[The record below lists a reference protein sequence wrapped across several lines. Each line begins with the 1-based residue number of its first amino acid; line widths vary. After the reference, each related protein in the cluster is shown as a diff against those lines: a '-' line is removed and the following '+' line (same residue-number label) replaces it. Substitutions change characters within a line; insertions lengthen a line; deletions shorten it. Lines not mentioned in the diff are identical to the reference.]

1 MMGKFARPPRPHS
14 ACIPGS
20 AILLYSLATMSHDR
34 TKAGR
39 GGMARRRRRILVWG
53 VVGLI
58 CLAMTVLVARA
69 VTKSYFT
76 EGNGRAETTLRLAAS
91 ALEGHLRRYEALPEL
106 LADSPDI
113 LALVTRPSDPA
124 QRMAMNRWLKGK
136 NAVVQSSDLYVIDL
150 QGNTI
155 AASNFD
161 QPDSFIGQNFA
172 YRPYFTEAAAGRKGR
187 FFALGTTSGVRGYYF
202 GAPIRDTQGAVAG
215 VVALKIGVD
224 DIEAS
229 WRTWEYRII
238 VSDPEGIV
246 FMSTDPGWRYKGL
259 LPLTPDRLERTTA
272 SRRYAEAQLE
282 ELVFQSGAEGDF
294 PLMRLMAEDGLEHE
308 YLVAAQAMP
317 EAGWTVHVL
326 LDTAYLRG
334 QARLAMAAFVLALA
348 VALSLAVVVAQRRA
362 RLAERIAMQAAAQT
376 GLEVL
381 VQERTADLMRVNRQI
396 ETEVAERRLT
406 EQELRRTQA
415 DLVQAGKLAALGQMS
430 AALSHEINQ
439 PLAAARNYAD
449 SAALLIDRGE
459 TGRARENIGQILSL
473 IDRMA
478 TIARHLR
485 NVARKPDEVLKVL
498 AVPDVI
504 AGAMQIVDA
513 RLEAAGASVSLEIPD
528 DLPAVRGGAVRL
540 QQVLVNVLSNAAD
553 AVETLPDRR
562 IDLSARAEG
571 GGVVIAIRDRGPG
584 VPAAIAD
591 RIFDPF
597 FSTKTVGSGLGLG
610 LSISYNIM
618 KDFGGDLRVA
628 NHSDGGAVFE
638 IVLQSADL
646 REMAAE

>member
-1 MMGKFARPPRPHS
+1 MV
-14 ACIPGS
+14 
-20 AILLYSLATMSHDR
+20 
-34 TKAGR
+34 
-39 GGMARRRRRILVWG
+39 RRRRRILVWG

-58 CLAMTVLVARA
+58 CLAMTLLVARA
-69 VTKSYFT
+69 VTQSYFT

-113 LALVTRPSDPA
+113 LALVSRPSDPA
-124 QRMAMNRWLKGK
+124 QRMAMNRWLKTK
-136 NAVVQSSDLYVIDL
+136 NAVVQSSNLYVIDL

-161 QPDSFIGQNFA
+161 RPDSFIGQNFA
-172 YRPYFTEAAAGRKGR
+172 YRPYFTEAAEGRKGR

-246 FMSTDPGWRYKGL
+246 FMSSDPGWRYKGL
-259 LPLTPDRLERTTA
+259 LPLTPERLERTTA

-294 PLMRLMAEDGLEHE
+294 SLMRLMAEDGLEHE
-308 YLVAAQAMP
+308 YLVAAQTMP

-334 QARLAMAAFVLALA
+334 QARLAVAAFMLALA

-449 SAALLIDRGE
+449 SAALLIDRGD
-459 TGRARENIGQILSL
+459 GARARENIGQILSL

-504 AGAMQIVDA
+504 ADAMQIADA
-513 RLEAAGASVSLEIPD
+513 RLGAAGATVSLDVPA

-553 AVETLPDRR
+553 AVETLPDRQ
-562 IDLSARAEG
+562 IDLTARSEG
-571 GGVVIAIRDRGPG
+571 GGVIIAIRDRGPG

-618 KDFGGDLRVA
+618 KDFGGDLRVT
-628 NHSDGGAVFE
+628 NHPEGGAVFE
-638 IVLQSADL
+638 IVLQVADL
-646 REMAAE
+646 RNMAAE

>member
-1 MMGKFARPPRPHS
+1 
-14 ACIPGS
+14 
-20 AILLYSLATMSHDR
+20 
-34 TKAGR
+34 
-39 GGMARRRRRILVWG
+39 MARQGQRVLIWG
-53 VVGLI
+53 VVVLA
-58 CLAMTVLVARA
+58 CLAMTMLVARA
-69 VTKSYFT
+69 VTQGYLS
-76 EGNGRAETTLRLAAS
+76 EGNARAETTLRLTAN

-113 LALVTRPSDPA
+113 LALVTGPADPA
-124 QRMAMNRWLKGK
+124 QRMAMNRWLQAK
-136 NAVVQSSDLYVIDL
+136 NAVVQSSDLYVIDR
-150 QGNTI
+150 QGNTV
-155 AASNFD
+155 AASNYD

-172 YRPYFTEAAAGRKGR
+172 YRPYFTQALAGGKGR

-202 GAPIRDTQGAVAG
+202 GAPIRDARGVVAG

-238 VSDPEGIV
+238 VSDPEGII

-259 LPLTPDRLERTTA
+259 LPLTADRLERTTA
-272 SRRYAEAQLE
+272 SRRYAEAHLE
-282 ELVFQSGAEGDF
+282 ELAFQSGAEAGF
-294 PLMRLMAEDGLEHE
+294 GLMQLLAEDGLEHE
-308 YLVAAQAMP
+308 YLVTAQVMP

-334 QARLAMAAFVLALA
+334 QARLAVAAFVLALG
-348 VALSLAVVVAQRRA
+348 VALSLAVVVSQRRA
-362 RLAERIAMQAAAQT
+362 RLAERIAMQEAAQA

-381 VQERTADLMRVNRQI
+381 VQDRTADLMRVNRQI

-449 SAALLIDRGE
+449 SAALLIDRGDPV
-459 TGRARENIGQILSL
+459 RARDNIGQILSL

-498 AVPDVI
+498 ALPGVIADALQI
-504 AGAMQIVDA
+504 AGA
-513 RLEAAGASVSLEIPD
+513 RLAAAGAVVVQDVPA
-528 DLPAVRGGAVRL
+528 DLPPVRGGAVRL
-540 QQVLVNVLSNAAD
+540 QQVLVNVLGNAAD

-562 IDLSARAEG
+562 IDLIARAEDG
-571 GGVVIAIRDRGPG
+571 AVIIAIRDRGPG

-628 NHSDGGAVFE
+628 NHPGGGAVFE
-638 IVLQSADL
+638 IVLQAADL
-646 REMAAE
+646 HEMAAE

>member
-1 MMGKFARPPRPHS
+1 MVRQGQRVL
-14 ACIPGS
+14 I
-20 AILLYSLATMSHDR
+20 
-34 TKAGR
+34 
-39 GGMARRRRRILVWG
+39 WG
-53 VVGLI
+53 VVGLA

-69 VTKSYFT
+69 VTQGYLA
-76 EGNGRAETTLRLAAS
+76 EGNGRAETTLRLTAN

-113 LALVTRPSDPA
+113 LALVTGPADPA
-124 QRMAMNRWLKGK
+124 QRMAMNRWLKAK
-136 NAVVQSSDLYVIDL
+136 NAVVQSSDLYVIDM
-150 QGNTI
+150 QGNTV
-155 AASNFD
+155 AASNYD

-172 YRPYFTEAAAGRKGR
+172 YRPYFTEAAAGGKGR

-202 GAPIRDTQGAVAG
+202 GAPIRDARGVVAG

-238 VSDPEGIV
+238 VSDPEGII

-259 LPLTPDRLERTTA
+259 LPLTADRLERTTA
-272 SRRYAEAQLE
+272 SRRYAEAHLQ
-282 ELVFQSGAEGDF
+282 ELTFQSGAEAGF
-294 PLMRLMAEDGLEHE
+294 GLMQLLAEDGLEHE
-308 YLVAAQAMP
+308 YLVATQAMP

-334 QARLAMAAFVLALA
+334 QARLAVAAFVLALG
-348 VALSLAVVVAQRRA
+348 VALSLAVVVSQRRA
-362 RLAERIAMQAAAQT
+362 RLAERIAMQEAAQA

-449 SAALLIDRGE
+449 SAALLIDRGDA
-459 TGRARENIGQILSL
+459 GRARENIGQILSL

-498 AVPDVI
+498 ALPAVIADALQI
-504 AGAMQIVDA
+504 AGA
-513 RLEAAGASVSLEIPD
+513 RLAAAGAVVVQDVPA
-528 DLPAVRGGAVRL
+528 DLPPVRGGAVRL
-540 QQVLVNVLSNAAD
+540 QQVLVNVLGNAAD

-562 IDLSARAEG
+562 IDLIARAEE
-571 GGVVIAIRDRGPG
+571 GVVIIAIRDRGPG
-584 VPAAIAD
+584 VPADIAD

-628 NHSDGGAVFE
+628 NHPDGGALFE
-638 IVLQSADL
+638 IVLQAATPQ
-646 REMAAE
+646 EMAAE

>member
-1 MMGKFARPPRPHS
+1 
-14 ACIPGS
+14 
-20 AILLYSLATMSHDR
+20 
-34 TKAGR
+34 
-39 GGMARRRRRILVWG
+39 MARRRQRILIWG
-53 VVGLI
+53 TVGLI
-58 CLAMTVLVARA
+58 CLAMTLLVART
-69 VTKSYFT
+69 VTQSYFA
-76 EGNGRAETTLRLAAS
+76 EGNDRAETTLRLAAS

-124 QRMAMNRWLKGK
+124 QRMAMNRWLKTK

-150 QGNTI
+150 QGNTV
-155 AASNFD
+155 AASNYD

-172 YRPYFTEAAAGRKGR
+172 YRPYFTEAAEGRKGR

-202 GAPIRDTQGAVAG
+202 GAPIRDAQGAVAG

-224 DIEAS
+224 DIEAG

-238 VSDPEGIV
+238 VSDPEGII
-246 FMSTDPGWRYKGL
+246 FMSSDPGWRYKGL
-259 LPLTPDRLERTTA
+259 LPLTDDRLERTTA
-272 SRRYAEAQLE
+272 SRRYADARLE
-282 ELVFQSGAEGDF
+282 ELTFQPGTEGDF
-294 PLMRLMAEDGLEHE
+294 PLMRLLAEDGLEHE
-308 YLVAAQAMP
+308 YMVANQPMP

-334 QARLAMAAFVLALA
+334 QARLAVAAFMLALA

-362 RLAERIAMQAAAQT
+362 RLAERIAMQAAAQS
-376 GLEVL
+376 GLEAL

-459 TGRARENIGQILSL
+459 GARARENIGHILSL

-478 TIARHLR
+478 AIARHLR

-498 AVPDVI
+498 SLPGVLAE
-504 AGAMQIVDA
+504 AMVVVGA
-513 RLEAAGASVSLEIPD
+513 RLQAAGVEVVTDIPA
-528 DLPAVRGGAVRL
+528 DLPAVRGGLVRL

-553 AVETLPDRR
+553 AMDGASLRR
-562 IDLSARAEG
+562 IDISGRHQAGRVILS
-571 GGVVIAIRDRGPG
+571 VRDRGPG

-597 FSTKTVGSGLGLG
+597 FTTKTVGAGLGLG

-618 KDFGGDLRVA
+618 KDFGGDLRVST
-628 NHSDGGAVFE
+628 HPEGGAVFDIE
-638 IVLQSADL
+638 LQAAVQGQL
-646 REMAAE
+646 AAE

>member
-1 MMGKFARPPRPHS
+1 
-14 ACIPGS
+14 
-20 AILLYSLATMSHDR
+20 
-34 TKAGR
+34 
-39 GGMARRRRRILVWG
+39 MARQGRRGLIWG
-53 VVGLI
+53 VVVLA
-58 CLAMTVLVARA
+58 CLAMTLLVARA
-69 VTKSYFT
+69 VTQGYLS
-76 EGNGRAETTLRLAAS
+76 EGNARAETTLRLTAN

-113 LALVTRPSDPA
+113 LALVTGPADPA
-124 QRMAMNRWLKGK
+124 QRMAMNRWLQAK
-136 NAVVQSSDLYVIDL
+136 NAVVQSSDLYVIDR
-150 QGNTI
+150 QGNTV
-155 AASNFD
+155 AASNYD

-172 YRPYFTEAAAGRKGR
+172 YRPYFTQALAGGKGR

-202 GAPIRDTQGAVAG
+202 GAPIRDARGVVAG

-238 VSDPEGIV
+238 VSDPEGII

-259 LPLTPDRLERTTA
+259 LPLTADRLERTTA
-272 SRRYAEAQLE
+272 SRRYAEAHLE
-282 ELVFQSGAEGDF
+282 ELAFQSGAEAGF
-294 PLMRLMAEDGLEHE
+294 GLMQLLAEDGLEHE
-308 YLVAAQAMP
+308 YLVTAQIMP

-334 QARLAMAAFVLALA
+334 QARLAVAAFVLALG
-348 VALSLAVVVAQRRA
+348 VALSLAVVVSQRRA
-362 RLAERIAMQAAAQT
+362 RLAERIAMQEAAQA

-449 SAALLIDRGE
+449 SAALLIDRGDPL
-459 TGRARENIGQILSL
+459 RARDNIGQILSL
-473 IDRMA
+473 IDRVA

-498 AVPDVI
+498 ALPAVIADALQI
-504 AGAMQIVDA
+504 AGA
-513 RLEAAGASVSLEIPD
+513 RLAAAGAVVVQDVPA
-528 DLPAVRGGAVRL
+528 DLPPVRGGAVRL
-540 QQVLVNVLSNAAD
+540 QQVLVNVLGNAAD

-562 IDLSARAEG
+562 IDLIARVDDRA
-571 GGVVIAIRDRGPG
+571 VIIAIRDRGPG

-618 KDFGGDLRVA
+618 KDFGGDLRVS
-628 NHSDGGAVFE
+628 NHPGGGAVFE
-638 IVLQSADL
+638 IVLQAADL
-646 REMAAE
+646 HEMAAE

>member
-1 MMGKFARPPRPHS
+1 
-14 ACIPGS
+14 
-20 AILLYSLATMSHDR
+20 
-34 TKAGR
+34 
-39 GGMARRRRRILVWG
+39 MARQWRRFLVWG
-53 VVGLI
+53 MVGLV
-58 CLAMTVLVARA
+58 CLAMTLLVARA
-69 VTKSYFT
+69 VTRGYFA
-76 EGNGRAETTLRLAAS
+76 EGHARAETTLRLTVN

-106 LADSPDI
+106 LADSPEI
-113 LALVTRPSDPA
+113 LALVTAPGDPA
-124 QRMAMNRWLKGK
+124 QRMAMNRWLKAK

-150 QGNTI
+150 QGNTV

-161 QPDSFIGQNFA
+161 QTDSFIGQNFA
-172 YRPYFTEAAAGRKGR
+172 YRPYFTEAAAGGKGR

-202 GAPIRDTQGAVAG
+202 GAPIRDARGAVVG

-238 VSDPEGIV
+238 VSDPEGII

-259 LPLTPDRLERTTA
+259 LPLTADRRDRTAA
-272 SRRYAEAQLE
+272 SRRYADAALQELAFQRGE
-282 ELVFQSGAEGDF
+282 ESGFG
-294 PLMRLMAEDGLEHE
+294 LMRLLAEDGLEHE
-308 YLVAAQAMP
+308 YLLTAQDMP
-317 EAGWTVHVL
+317 DAGWTVHVL
-326 LDTAYLRG
+326 LDTGYLRG
-334 QARLAMAAFVLALA
+334 QARLALAAFVLALA
-348 VALSLAVVVAQRRA
+348 VALSLVVVVAQRRA
-362 RLAERIAMQAAAQT
+362 RLAERIAMQEAAQA

-449 SAALLIDRGE
+449 SAGLLIDRGDS
-459 TGRARENIGQILSL
+459 GRARENIGHILSL

-498 AVPDVI
+498 ALPGVI
-504 AGAMQIVDA
+504 ADALQIADA
-513 RLEAAGASVSLEIPD
+513 RLAAAGAVVVQDVPA
-528 DLPAVRGGAVRL
+528 DLPPVRGGAVRL
-540 QQVLVNVLSNAAD
+540 QQVLVNVLGNAAD
-553 AVETLPDRR
+553 AVEALPDRR
-562 IDLSARAEG
+562 IDLVARAEG
-571 GGVVIAIRDRGPG
+571 ALVIIGIRDRGPG

-628 NHSDGGAVFE
+628 NHPDGGALFE
-638 IVLQSADL
+638 IVLQAATPQ
-646 REMAAE
+646 EMAAE

>member
-1 MMGKFARPPRPHS
+1 MV
-14 ACIPGS
+14 
-20 AILLYSLATMSHDR
+20 
-34 TKAGR
+34 
-39 GGMARRRRRILVWG
+39 RRRRRILVWG

-58 CLAMTVLVARA
+58 CLAMTLLVARA
-69 VTKSYFT
+69 VTQSYFT

-124 QRMAMNRWLKGK
+124 QRMAMNRWLKTK

-161 QPDSFIGQNFA
+161 RPDSFIGQNFA
-172 YRPYFTEAAAGRKGR
+172 YRPYFTEAAEGRKGR

-246 FMSTDPGWRYKGL
+246 FMSSDPGWRYKGL
-259 LPLTPDRLERTTA
+259 LPLTPERLERTTA

-294 PLMRLMAEDGLEHE
+294 SLMRLMAEDGLEHE
-308 YLVAAQAMP
+308 YLVAAQTMP

-334 QARLAMAAFVLALA
+334 QARLAVAAFMLALA

-449 SAALLIDRGE
+449 SAALLIDRGD
-459 TGRARENIGQILSL
+459 GARARENIGQILSL

-504 AGAMQIVDA
+504 ADAMQIADA
-513 RLEAAGASVSLEIPD
+513 RLGAAGATVSLDVPA

-553 AVETLPDRR
+553 AVETLPDRQ
-562 IDLSARAEG
+562 IDLTARSEG
-571 GGVVIAIRDRGPG
+571 EGVIIAIRDRGPG

-618 KDFGGDLRVA
+618 KDFGGDLRVT
-628 NHSDGGAVFE
+628 NHPEGGAVFE
-638 IVLQSADL
+638 IVLQVADL

>member
-1 MMGKFARPPRPHS
+1 
-14 ACIPGS
+14 
-20 AILLYSLATMSHDR
+20 
-34 TKAGR
+34 
-39 GGMARRRRRILVWG
+39 MARQGQRVLIWG
-53 VVGLI
+53 VVVLA
-58 CLAMTVLVARA
+58 CLAMTMLVARA
-69 VTKSYFT
+69 VTQGYLS
-76 EGNGRAETTLRLAAS
+76 EGNARAETTLRLTAN

-113 LALVTRPSDPA
+113 LALVTGPADPA
-124 QRMAMNRWLKGK
+124 QRMAMNRWLQAK
-136 NAVVQSSDLYVIDL
+136 NAVVQSSDLYVIDR
-150 QGNTI
+150 QGNTV
-155 AASNFD
+155 AASNYD

-172 YRPYFTEAAAGRKGR
+172 YRPYFTQALAGGKGR

-202 GAPIRDTQGAVAG
+202 GAPIRDARGVVAG

-238 VSDPEGIV
+238 VSDPEGII

-259 LPLTPDRLERTTA
+259 LPLTADRLERTTA
-272 SRRYAEAQLE
+272 SRRYAEAHLE
-282 ELVFQSGAEGDF
+282 ELAFQSGAEAGF
-294 PLMRLMAEDGLEHE
+294 GLMQLLAEDGLEHE
-308 YLVAAQAMP
+308 YLVTAQVMP

-334 QARLAMAAFVLALA
+334 QARLAVAAFVLALG
-348 VALSLAVVVAQRRA
+348 VALSLAVVVSQRRA
-362 RLAERIAMQAAAQT
+362 RLAERIAMQEAAQA

-381 VQERTADLMRVNRQI
+381 VQDRTADLMRVNRQI

-449 SAALLIDRGE
+449 SAALLIDRGD
-459 TGRARENIGQILSL
+459 TVRARDNIGQILSL

-498 AVPDVI
+498 ALPGVIADALQI
-504 AGAMQIVDA
+504 AGA
-513 RLEAAGASVSLEIPD
+513 RLAAAGAVVVQDVPA
-528 DLPAVRGGAVRL
+528 DLPPVRGGAVRL
-540 QQVLVNVLSNAAD
+540 QQVLVNVLGNAAD

-562 IDLSARAEG
+562 IDLIARAEDG
-571 GGVVIAIRDRGPG
+571 AVIIAIRDRGPG

-628 NHSDGGAVFE
+628 NHPGGGAVFE
-638 IVLQSADL
+638 IVLQAADL
-646 REMAAE
+646 HEMAAE

>member
-1 MMGKFARPPRPHS
+1 
-14 ACIPGS
+14 
-20 AILLYSLATMSHDR
+20 
-34 TKAGR
+34 
-39 GGMARRRRRILVWG
+39 MARQGHRVLIWG
-53 VVGLI
+53 VVVLA
-58 CLAMTVLVARA
+58 CLAMTMLVARA
-69 VTKSYFT
+69 VTQGYLS
-76 EGNGRAETTLRLAAS
+76 EGNARAETTLRLTAN

-113 LALVTRPSDPA
+113 LALVTGPADPA
-124 QRMAMNRWLKGK
+124 QRMPMNRWLQAK
-136 NAVVQSSDLYVIDL
+136 NAVVQSSDLYVIDR
-150 QGNTI
+150 QGNTV
-155 AASNFD
+155 AASNYD

-172 YRPYFTEAAAGRKGR
+172 YRPYFTQALAGGKGR

-202 GAPIRDTQGAVAG
+202 GAPIRDARGVVAG

-238 VSDPEGIV
+238 VSDPEGII

-259 LPLTPDRLERTTA
+259 LPLTADRLERTTA
-272 SRRYAEAQLE
+272 SRRYAEAHLE
-282 ELVFQSGAEGDF
+282 ELAFQSGAEAGF
-294 PLMRLMAEDGLEHE
+294 GLMQLLAEDGLEHE
-308 YLVAAQAMP
+308 YLVTAQVMP

-334 QARLAMAAFVLALA
+334 QARLAVAAFVLALG
-348 VALSLAVVVAQRRA
+348 VALSLAVVVSQRRA
-362 RLAERIAMQAAAQT
+362 RLAERIAMQEAAQA

-381 VQERTADLMRVNRQI
+381 VQDRTADLMRVNRQI

-449 SAALLIDRGE
+449 SAALLIDRGDPL
-459 TGRARENIGQILSL
+459 RARDNIGQILSL
-473 IDRMA
+473 IDRVA

-498 AVPDVI
+498 ALPAVIADALQI
-504 AGAMQIVDA
+504 AGA
-513 RLEAAGASVSLEIPD
+513 RLAAAGAVVVQDVPA
-528 DLPAVRGGAVRL
+528 DLPPVRGGAVRL
-540 QQVLVNVLSNAAD
+540 QQVLVNVLGNAAD

-562 IDLSARAEG
+562 IDLIARSEDGA
-571 GGVVIAIRDRGPG
+571 VIIAIRDRGPG

-628 NHSDGGAVFE
+628 NHPGGGAVFE
-638 IVLQSADL
+638 IVLQAADL
-646 REMAAE
+646 HEMAAE

>member
-1 MMGKFARPPRPHS
+1 M
-14 ACIPGS
+14 
-20 AILLYSLATMSHDR
+20 DR
-34 TKAGR
+34 R
-39 GGMARRRRRILVWG
+39 ARRVLWAVLAG
-53 VVGLI
+53 VLCLGLT
-58 CLAMTVLVARA
+58 ALVARVA
-69 VTKSYFT
+69 TQGYLS
-76 EGNGRAETTLRLAAS
+76 EAQARADTTLRLTAN

-106 LADSPDI
+106 LADSPEM
-113 LALVTRPSDPA
+113 LALVSGAGDPA
-124 QRMAMNRWLKGK
+124 RRMAMNRWLKAK
-136 NAVVQSSDLYVIDL
+136 NAVVQSSDIYVIDRNGDTL
-150 QGNTI
+150 

-161 QPDSFIGQNFA
+161 RPDSFVGQNFA
-172 YRPYFTEAAAGRKGR
+172 YRPYFSDAMAGGKGR

-202 GAPIRDTQGAVAG
+202 GAPIRDGQGRVAG

-238 VSDPEGIV
+238 VSDPEGII
-246 FMSTDPGWRYKGL
+246 FMSTDPGWRYRGL
-259 LPLTPDRLERTTA
+259 LPLTAERLARTA
-272 SRRYAEAQLE
+272 ESRRYADEVPDELEVQRAEEAG
-282 ELVFQSGAEGDF
+282 FG
-294 PLMRLMAEDGLEHE
+294 LMRLEAEDGLQHE
-308 YLVAAQAMP
+308 YLVTAQAMP

-326 LDTAYLRG
+326 LDTASLRA
-334 QARLAMAAFVLALA
+334 QARLAVAAFVLLLA
-348 VALSLAVVVAQRRA
+348 AALSMVVVVLQRRA
-362 RLAERIAMQAAAQT
+362 RLAERIAMQAAAQAE
-376 GLEVL
+376 LEAQVE
-381 VQERTADLMRVNRQI
+381 ERTADLMRVNRLI

-459 TGRARENIGQILSL
+459 GARARENIGHILSL

-478 TIARHLR
+478 AIARHLR

-498 AVPDVI
+498 SLPAVL
-504 AGAMQIVDA
+504 AEAMVVVGA
-513 RLEAAGASVSLEIPD
+513 RLQGVEVVSDLPA
-528 DLPAVRGGAVRL
+528 DLPAVRGGPVRL

-553 AVETLPDRR
+553 AMEGAAFRR
-562 IDLSARAEG
+562 IDIAGRREG
-571 GGVVIAIRDRGPG
+571 GSVILSVRDRGPG

-597 FSTKTVGSGLGLG
+597 FTTKTVGAGLGLG

-618 KDFGGDLRVA
+618 KDFGGDLRVST
-628 NHSDGGAVFE
+628 HPEGGAVFD
-638 IVLQSADL
+638 IVLQAAVQGQL
-646 REMAAE
+646 AAE

>member
-1 MMGKFARPPRPHS
+1 
-14 ACIPGS
+14 
-20 AILLYSLATMSHDR
+20 
-34 TKAGR
+34 
-39 GGMARRRRRILVWG
+39 MARQGRRGLIWG
-53 VVGLI
+53 VVVLA
-58 CLAMTVLVARA
+58 CLAMTLLVARA
-69 VTKSYFT
+69 VTQGYLS
-76 EGNGRAETTLRLAAS
+76 EGNARAETTLRLTAN

-113 LALVTRPSDPA
+113 LALVTGPADPA
-124 QRMAMNRWLKGK
+124 QRMAMNRWLQAK
-136 NAVVQSSDLYVIDL
+136 NAVVQSSDLYVIDR
-150 QGNTI
+150 QGNTV
-155 AASNFD
+155 AASNYD

-172 YRPYFTEAAAGRKGR
+172 YRPYFTQALAGGKGR

-202 GAPIRDTQGAVAG
+202 GAPIRDARGVVAG

-238 VSDPEGIV
+238 VSDPEGII

-259 LPLTPDRLERTTA
+259 LPLTADRLERTTA
-272 SRRYAEAQLE
+272 SRRYAEAHLE
-282 ELVFQSGAEGDF
+282 ELAFQSGAEAGF
-294 PLMRLMAEDGLEHE
+294 GLMQLLAEDGLEHE
-308 YLVAAQAMP
+308 YLVTAQIMP

-334 QARLAMAAFVLALA
+334 QARLAVAAFVLALA
-348 VALSLAVVVAQRRA
+348 VALSLAVVVSQRRA
-362 RLAERIAMQAAAQT
+362 RLAERIAMQEAAQA

-449 SAALLIDRGE
+449 SAALLIDRGDPL
-459 TGRARENIGQILSL
+459 RARDNIGQILSL
-473 IDRMA
+473 IDRVA

-498 AVPDVI
+498 ALPAVIADALQI
-504 AGAMQIVDA
+504 AGA
-513 RLEAAGASVSLEIPD
+513 RLAAAGAVVVQDVPA
-528 DLPAVRGGAVRL
+528 DLPPVRGGAVRL
-540 QQVLVNVLSNAAD
+540 QQVLVNVLGNAAD

-562 IDLSARAEG
+562 IDLIARVDDRA
-571 GGVVIAIRDRGPG
+571 VTIAIRDRGPG

-618 KDFGGDLRVA
+618 KDFGGDLRVS
-628 NHSDGGAVFE
+628 NHPGGGAVFE
-638 IVLQSADL
+638 IVLQAADL
-646 REMAAE
+646 HEMAAE

>member
-1 MMGKFARPPRPHS
+1 
-14 ACIPGS
+14 
-20 AILLYSLATMSHDR
+20 
-34 TKAGR
+34 
-39 GGMARRRRRILVWG
+39 
-53 VVGLI
+53 
-58 CLAMTVLVARA
+58 
-69 VTKSYFT
+69 
-76 EGNGRAETTLRLAAS
+76 
-91 ALEGHLRRYEALPEL
+91 
-106 LADSPDI
+106 
-113 LALVTRPSDPA
+113 
-124 QRMAMNRWLKGK
+124 
-136 NAVVQSSDLYVIDL
+136 
-150 QGNTI
+150 
-155 AASNFD
+155 
-161 QPDSFIGQNFA
+161 
-172 YRPYFTEAAAGRKGR
+172 
-187 FFALGTTSGVRGYYF
+187 VRGYYF
-202 GAPIRDTQGAVAG
+202 GAPIRDARGVVAG

-238 VSDPEGIV
+238 VSDPEGII

-259 LPLTPDRLERTTA
+259 LPLTADRLERTTA
-272 SRRYAEAQLE
+272 SRRYAEAHLE
-282 ELVFQSGAEGDF
+282 ELAFQSGAEAGF
-294 PLMRLMAEDGLEHE
+294 GLMQLLAEDGLEHE
-308 YLVAAQAMP
+308 YLVTAQVMP

-326 LDTAYLRG
+326 LDTAYMRG
-334 QARLAMAAFVLALA
+334 QARLAVAAFVLALG
-348 VALSLAVVVAQRRA
+348 VALSLAVVVSQRRA
-362 RLAERIAMQAAAQT
+362 RLAERIAMQEAAQA

-381 VQERTADLMRVNRQI
+381 VQDRTADLMRVNRQI

-449 SAALLIDRGE
+449 SAALLIDRGD
-459 TGRARENIGQILSL
+459 TVRARDNIGQILSL

-498 AVPDVI
+498 ALPGVIADALQI
-504 AGAMQIVDA
+504 AGA
-513 RLEAAGASVSLEIPD
+513 RLAAAGAVVVQDVPA
-528 DLPAVRGGAVRL
+528 DLPPVRGGAVRL
-540 QQVLVNVLSNAAD
+540 QQVLVNVLGNAAD

-562 IDLSARAEG
+562 IDLIARAEDG
-571 GGVVIAIRDRGPG
+571 AVIIAIRDRGLG

-628 NHSDGGAVFE
+628 NHPGGGAVFE
-638 IVLQSADL
+638 IVLQAADL
-646 REMAAE
+646 HEMAAE

>member
-1 MMGKFARPPRPHS
+1 
-14 ACIPGS
+14 
-20 AILLYSLATMSHDR
+20 
-34 TKAGR
+34 
-39 GGMARRRRRILVWG
+39 MARQGHRVLIWG
-53 VVGLI
+53 VVVLA
-58 CLAMTVLVARA
+58 CLAMTMLVARA
-69 VTKSYFT
+69 VTQGYLS
-76 EGNGRAETTLRLAAS
+76 EGNARAETTLRLTAN

-113 LALVTRPSDPA
+113 LALVTGPADPA
-124 QRMAMNRWLKGK
+124 QRMAMNRWLQAK
-136 NAVVQSSDLYVIDL
+136 NAVVQSSDLYVIDR
-150 QGNTI
+150 QGNTV
-155 AASNFD
+155 AASNYD

-172 YRPYFTEAAAGRKGR
+172 YRPYFTQALAGGKGR

-202 GAPIRDTQGAVAG
+202 GAPIRDARGVVAG

-238 VSDPEGIV
+238 VSDPEGII

-259 LPLTPDRLERTTA
+259 LPLTADRLERTTA
-272 SRRYAEAQLE
+272 SRRYAEAHLE
-282 ELVFQSGAEGDF
+282 ELAFQSGAEAGF
-294 PLMRLMAEDGLEHE
+294 GLMQLLAEDGLEHE
-308 YLVAAQAMP
+308 YLVTAQVMP

-334 QARLAMAAFVLALA
+334 QARLAVAAFVLALG
-348 VALSLAVVVAQRRA
+348 VALSLAVVVSQRRA
-362 RLAERIAMQAAAQT
+362 RLAERIAMQEAAQA

-381 VQERTADLMRVNRQI
+381 VQDRTADLMRVNRQI

-449 SAALLIDRGE
+449 SAALLIDRGD
-459 TGRARENIGQILSL
+459 TVRARDNIGQILSL

-498 AVPDVI
+498 ALPGVIADALQI
-504 AGAMQIVDA
+504 AGA
-513 RLEAAGASVSLEIPD
+513 RLAAAGAVVVQDVPA
-528 DLPAVRGGAVRL
+528 DLPPVRGGAVRL
-540 QQVLVNVLSNAAD
+540 QQVLVNVLGNAAD

-562 IDLSARAEG
+562 IDLIARAEDG
-571 GGVVIAIRDRGPG
+571 AVIIAIRDRGPG

-628 NHSDGGAVFE
+628 NHPSGGAVFE
-638 IVLQSADL
+638 IVLQAADL
-646 REMAAE
+646 HEMAAE

>member
-1 MMGKFARPPRPHS
+1 
-14 ACIPGS
+14 
-20 AILLYSLATMSHDR
+20 
-34 TKAGR
+34 
-39 GGMARRRRRILVWG
+39 MARQGHRVLIWG
-53 VVGLI
+53 VVLLA
-58 CLAMTVLVARA
+58 CLAMTMLVARA
-69 VTKSYFT
+69 VTQGYLS
-76 EGNGRAETTLRLAAS
+76 EGNARAETTLRLTAN

-113 LALVTRPSDPA
+113 LALVTGPADPA
-124 QRMAMNRWLKGK
+124 QRMAMNRWLQAK
-136 NAVVQSSDLYVIDL
+136 NAVVQSSDLYVIDR
-150 QGNTI
+150 QGNTV
-155 AASNFD
+155 AASNYD

-172 YRPYFTEAAAGRKGR
+172 YRPYFTQALAGGKGR

-202 GAPIRDTQGAVAG
+202 GAPIRDARGVVAG

-238 VSDPEGIV
+238 VSDPEGII

-259 LPLTPDRLERTTA
+259 LPLTADRLERTTA
-272 SRRYAEAQLE
+272 SRRYAEAHLE
-282 ELVFQSGAEGDF
+282 ELAFQSGAEAGF
-294 PLMRLMAEDGLEHE
+294 GLMQLLAEDGLEHE
-308 YLVAAQAMP
+308 YLVTAQVMP

-334 QARLAMAAFVLALA
+334 QARLAVAAFVLALG
-348 VALSLAVVVAQRRA
+348 VALSLAVVVSQRRA
-362 RLAERIAMQAAAQT
+362 RLAERIAMQEAAQA

-381 VQERTADLMRVNRQI
+381 VQDRTADLMRVNRQI

-449 SAALLIDRGE
+449 SAALLIDRGD
-459 TGRARENIGQILSL
+459 TVRARDNIGQILSL

-498 AVPDVI
+498 ALPGVIADALQI
-504 AGAMQIVDA
+504 AGA
-513 RLEAAGASVSLEIPD
+513 RLAAAGAVVVQDVPA
-528 DLPAVRGGAVRL
+528 DLPPVRGGAVRL
-540 QQVLVNVLSNAAD
+540 QQVLVNVLGNAAD

-562 IDLSARAEG
+562 IDLIARAEDG
-571 GGVVIAIRDRGPG
+571 AVIIAIRDRGPG

-628 NHSDGGAVFE
+628 NHPGGGAVFE
-638 IVLQSADL
+638 IVLQAADL
-646 REMAAE
+646 HEMAAE

>member
-1 MMGKFARPPRPHS
+1 MGKFARPPS
-14 ACIPGS
+14 V
-20 AILLYSLATMSHDR
+20 ILAHFPTAPAFYTARQLCPMIG
-34 TKAGR
+34 AGGN
-39 GGMARRRRRILVWG
+39 GGMERRTRRSLVWG
-53 VVGLI
+53 LVGLI
-58 CLAMTVLVARA
+58 CLAMTVLVGRA
-69 VTKSYFT
+69 VTQGYFT

-124 QRMAMNRWLKGK
+124 QRMAMNRWLKSK
-136 NAVVQSSDLYVIDL
+136 NAVMESSDLYVIDL

-155 AASNFD
+155 AASNYD
-161 QPDSFIGQNFA
+161 QPNSFIGQNFA
-172 YRPYFTEAAAGRKGR
+172 YRPYFTEAAEGRKGR

-202 GAPIRDTQGAVAG
+202 GAPIRDAGGAVAG

-238 VSDPEGIV
+238 VSDPEGII

-272 SRRYAEAQLE
+272 SRRYAEAELQ
-282 ELVFQSGAEGDF
+282 ELVFQSGTEGDF
-294 PLMRLMAEDGLEHE
+294 PLMRLLAEDGLEHE

-362 RLAERIAMQAAAQT
+362 RLAERIAMQATAQS
-376 GLEVL
+376 GLEAL

-449 SAALLIDRGE
+449 SAALLIDRGD
-459 TGRARENIGQILSL
+459 GARARENIGQILSL

-498 AVPDVI
+498 SLPEVI
-504 AGAMQIVDA
+504 ADAMQIVGA
-513 RLEAAGASVSLEIPD
+513 RLDSAGASVQRDVPH

-571 GGVVIAIRDRGPG
+571 GAVILSIRDRGPG

-618 KDFGGDLRVA
+618 KDFGGDLRVT
-628 NHSDGGAVFE
+628 NHPDGGAVFE
-638 IVLQSADL
+638 IVLQAADQ